1 MADNAIRSGACET
14 ALVIG
19 VERLSAILNWQDRS
33 TCVLLGDGAGAVVV
47 TSMREKGRV
56 LSTHLKS
63 DGASWELLYSSYGKS
78 YIPKILQ
85 DLDTKPFQISMDG
98 NRLFKRVVG
107 HLSSIPN
114 EA

>member
-14 ALVIG
+14 ALVRG

-56 LSTHLKS
+56 HPSEIRRS
-63 DGASWELLYSSYGKS
+63 IVGIAVFFIWETVH
-78 YIPKILQ
+78 PQ
-85 DLDTKPFQISMDG
+85 DLASFRHKAISDKHGWQPPF
-98 NRLFKRVVG
+98 
-107 HLSSIPN
+107 
-114 EA
+114 